1 MANIENMK
9 DFIHLHVHSC
19 YSVGDAM
26 GSVREYIDKA
36 VADGMKGMAV
46 TDHRTDSRY
55 NQQKGIE
62 SAHGWSA
69 GNRKTDLCYNLQVP
83 EYVYKGGRHSN

>member
-1 MANIENMK
+1 MK
-9 DFIHLHVHSC
+9 NFIHLHVHSY

-46 TDHRTDSRY
+46 TDHRTLG
-55 NQQKGIE
+55 GI
-62 SAHGWSA
+62 
-69 GNRKTDLCYNLQVP
+69 P
-83 EYVYKGGRHSN
+83 ELFCHTTFINKPKFNFLHFEIEFMLIL